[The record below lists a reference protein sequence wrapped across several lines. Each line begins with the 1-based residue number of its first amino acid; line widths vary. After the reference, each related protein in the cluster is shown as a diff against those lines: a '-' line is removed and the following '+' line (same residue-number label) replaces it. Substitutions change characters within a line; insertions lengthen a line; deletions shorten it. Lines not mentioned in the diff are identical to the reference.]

1 MNIPALVPCRNTR
14 LVALAVWIVL
24 DLVLL
29 VWAGVCVGLGVFE
42 QACMQSAGISTGLL
56 GVSMVVK
63 LVCGAWIV
71 WRAAVPAPAQAH
83 PASPAQ

>member
-1 MNIPALVPCRNTR
+1 MNIPALIPSRNTR

-29 VWAGVCVGLGVFE
+29 IRAGVCIGLGVFE
-42 QACMQSAGISTGLL
+42 QACMQSTGLTTGLL
-56 GVSMVVK
+56 GVSMVVN

-71 WRAAVPAPAQAH
+71 WRSPAPAPAQRRL
-83 PASPAQ
+83 ASPAR

>member
-1 MNIPALVPCRNTR
+1 MNIPALIPSRNTR

-29 VWAGVCVGLGVFE
+29 IWAGVCIGLGVFE
-42 QACMQSAGISTGLL
+42 QACMHSAGISTGLL

-71 WRAAVPAPAQAH
+71 WRTSAPAPTQ
-83 PASPAQ
+83 PRLTSPAQ